1 MRGRAL
7 FLVMTI
13 GIAIV
18 AVACGRASESDINS
32 ALGITPSPTE
42 SAEQMATSSAQA
54 AIADV
59 TRTAA
64 AASAGSPGAVA
75 LGDITAGEAQFNIF
89 CAQCHK
95 PDGSGRGPALAGAES
110 PAKGMTDEQLT
121 DLIRN
126 GTNHTPPGAYKTT
139 EISDKQIT
147 NINAYIHSIAGE

>member
-42 SAEQMATSSAQA
+42 SAEQMVTSTARA
-54 AIADV
+54 AA

-64 AASAGSPGAVA
+64 AAAAESPGAVA

-110 PAKGMTDEQLT
+110 PAKGMTDAQLT

-126 GTNHTPPGAYKTT
+126 GTNHAPPGAYKTT

>member
-18 AVACGRASESDINS
+18 AVACGRASESDINA

-42 SAEQMATSSAQA
+42 SAEQMVTSTAQA
-54 AIADV
+54 AA

-64 AASAGSPGAVA
+64 AAAAGSPGAVA

-110 PAKGMTDEQLT
+110 PAKGMTDAQLT

-126 GTNHTPPGAYKTT
+126 GTNHAPPGAYKTT